1 MLCCVSFDL
10 KAVLLCACLHCAP
23 LTVTVW
29 ALKRNCS
36 VLAAKA
42 EVCLQPSVLISQSAG
57 GSLRDPWL
65 VTSGRGRRAGGEESA
80 DGGERSPFK
89 GHMLKPSANG
99 WGHARSLPANR
110 RRSQQPDEPIRG
122 RLA

>member
-1 MLCCVSFDL
+1 MLCCVSCDL
-10 KAVLLCACLHCAP
+10 KAALLCPCLRCGPA
-23 LTVTVW
+23 TATVW

-36 VLAAKA
+36 VLAAEA
-42 EVCLQPSVLISQSAG
+42 EVSLQPSALTDQSAG
-57 GSLRDPWL
+57 SSLRDLSP

-99 WGHARSLPANR
+99 
-110 RRSQQPDEPIRG
+110 
-122 RLA
+122 